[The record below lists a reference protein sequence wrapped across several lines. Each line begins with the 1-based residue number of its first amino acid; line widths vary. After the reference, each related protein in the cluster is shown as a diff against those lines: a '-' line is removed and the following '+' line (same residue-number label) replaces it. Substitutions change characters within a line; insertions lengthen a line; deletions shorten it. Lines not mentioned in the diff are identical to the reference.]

1 MLKLLDNPYVQRYV
15 PGVSK
20 ILSGIKIGVA
30 PQLWFTLPSVYT
42 SSNDIPTVQGDVAVA
57 ASANAVD
64 NVIMQFINDKV
75 VQVYLHKYVSKVGR
89 VNVDRY
95 CDSSPL
101 TFSIPSS

>member
-1 MLKLLDNPYVQRYV
+1 M
-15 PGVSK
+15 ST
-20 ILSGIKIGVA
+20 ILSYFNANTIKIGGA
-30 PQLWFTLPSVYT
+30 THWFTLPSVYT

-64 NVIMQFINDKV
+64 NVFMQFINDKV
-75 VQVYLHKYVSKVGR
+75 VQVYLDKYVSQVGR

-101 TFSIPSS
+101 TLSIPSS